1 MNKYLKNIGLKSRL
15 SSKNLFME
23 KIGEKAKFASLNLS
37 RLNISKKNSVLKQ
50 FSQYLKANEQSIL
63 NANKKDIANAK
74 SKKIKDSMIAR
85 LELSSKKISQIRSS
99 IDQIVKFKDPTG
111 KTLSSWKRPNGLII
125 KKVSIPIGVIG
136 IIYESRPNVTSDVS
150 ALCFKSGNV
159 VILRGGSEAFHS
171 NKILAKLFRKALK
184 KKKCNENCVQFVQ
197 SKERRHVDYLLSGM
211 KNYVDLIIPRGGKS
225 LVKKVLKKSSV
236 SIVGHYEGLCHV
248 FVDRE
253 ADLSTAIKVVKNS
266 KMRNV
271 SICGAAETLLIDK
284 MCLKTHCKPILDQL
298 GTLGCKIIGDKI
310 IRKFISGKMKI
321 ATEKDWK
328 TEYLSPTIS
337 VKSVN
342 GVEDAINHI
351 NKYGSSH
358 TDSIVTKNKKTAKK
372 FLSSINS
379 SIAVH
384 NASTQFADGGEF
396 GFGAEV
402 GISTNKLHP
411 RGPIGLDQLTT
422 YKYIL
427 EGKGQIRK

>member
-1 MNKYLKNIGLKSRL
+1 M
-15 SSKNLFME
+15 SKNLYMK
-23 KIGEKAKFASLNLS
+23 KIGEKAKLASLNLS
-37 RLNISKKNSVLKQ
+37 NLNVNKRNSVLKQ
-50 FSQYLKANEQSIL
+50 FSQYLKANEKSIL
-63 NANKKDIANAK
+63 SANKKDIANAK
-74 SKKIKDSMIAR
+74 FKKIKDSMIDR
-85 LELSSKKISQIRSS
+85 LKLNSKKISQIRNS
-99 IDQIVKFKDPTG
+99 IEKIAKFKDPVG

-125 KKVSIPIGVIG
+125 KRMSIPIGVIG

-150 ALCFKSGNV
+150 ALCFKSGNA
-159 VILRGGSEAFHS
+159 VILRGGSDAFHS
-171 NKILAKLFRKALK
+171 NKILSKIFKRALK
-184 KKKCNENCVQFVQ
+184 KKKCDENCVQFV
-197 SKERRHVDYLLSGM
+197 ERRGRNHVDYLLSGM
-211 KNYVDLIIPRGGKS
+211 KNHVDLIIPRGGKS
-225 LVKKVLKKSSV
+225 LVKKVLKKSVV
-236 SIVGHYEGLCHV
+236 SIIGHYEGLCHV

-253 ADLSTAIKVVKNS
+253 ADLNMAVEVVKNS

-271 SICGAAETLLIDK
+271 SICGATETLLIDK
-284 MCLKTHCKPILDQL
+284 KCLKTHCKPILDQL
-298 GTLGCKIIGDKI
+298 SKLGCKIIGDETIK
-310 IRKFISGKMKI
+310 KFISGKMKI
-321 ATEKDWK
+321 ATKKDWE

-342 GVEDAINHI
+342 GVVEAIDHI
-351 NKYGSSH
+351 NRYGSSH

-372 FLSSINS
+372 FLSNINS
-379 SIAVH
+379 SIAIH

>member
-1 MNKYLKNIGLKSRL
+1 MKKYI
-15 SSKNLFME
+15 
-23 KIGEKAKFASLNLS
+23 
-37 RLNISKKNSVLKQ
+37 
-50 FSQYLKANEQSIL
+50 
-63 NANKKDIANAK
+63 DI
-74 SKKIKDSMIAR
+74 
-85 LELSSKKISQIRSS
+85 
-99 IDQIVKFKDPTG
+99 
-111 KTLSSWKRPNGLII
+111 
-125 KKVSIPIGVIG
+125 
-136 IIYESRPNVTSDVS
+136 
-150 ALCFKSGNV
+150 
-159 VILRGGSEAFHS
+159 
-171 NKILAKLFRKALK
+171 
-184 KKKCNENCVQFVQ
+184 
-197 SKERRHVDYLLSGM
+197 
-211 KNYVDLIIPRGGKS
+211 IIPRGGKS
-225 LVKKVLKKSSV
+225 LVKKVLKKSTI
-236 SIVGHYEGLCHV
+236 SIIGHYEGLCHV
-248 FVDRE
+248 YVDRE
-253 ADLSTAIKVVKNS
+253 ADLSMAIKVVKNS

-284 MCLKTHCKPILDQL
+284 MCLKTHCEPILDQL
-298 GTLGCKIIGDKI
+298 NKLGCKIIGDKI
-310 IRKFISGKMKI
+310 IRKFISGKMEI

-379 SIAVH
+379 SIAIH

>member
-1 MNKYLKNIGLKSRL
+1 MT
-15 SSKNLFME
+15 KNLYME
-23 KIGEKAKFASLNLS
+23 KIGEKAKIASLNLS
-37 RLNISKKNSVLKQ
+37 NLSIDKKNSVLKQ
-50 FSQYLKANEQSIL
+50 FSHYLKINEQLIL
-63 NANKKDIANAK
+63 NANKKDILDAK
-74 SKKIKDSMIAR
+74 SKKIKDSMIDR
-85 LELSSKKISQIRSS
+85 LKLNSKNIIQIRSA
-99 IDQIVKFKDPTG
+99 IKKIIKFRDPIG

-125 KKVSIPIGVIG
+125 KRVSIPIGIIG

-171 NKILAKLFRKALK
+171 NKILAKLFKKALK
-184 KKKCNENCVQFVQ
+184 NKKCDENCVQFVE
-197 SKERRHVDYLLSGM
+197 SKDRHHVDYLLSRM
-211 KNYVDLIIPRGGKS
+211 KNYIDLIIPRGGKG

-236 SIVGHYEGLCHV
+236 SIIGHYEGLCHV
-248 FVDRE
+248 FVDRD

-284 MCLKTHCKPILDQL
+284 MCLKTHCKPILDHL
-298 GTLGCKIIGDKI
+298 SKLGCKIVGDRKI
-310 IRKFISGKMKI
+310 KKFISGKMKI

-328 TEYLSPTIS
+328 TEYLSPIIS

-342 GVEDAINHI
+342 GVTEAIDHI
-351 NKYGSSH
+351 NQYGSSH
-358 TDSIVTKNKKTAKK
+358 TDSIVTKNRKTAKK
-372 FLSSINS
+372 FLSNINS
-379 SIAVH
+379 SIAIH

-422 YKYIL
+422 
-427 EGKGQIRK
+427 

>member
-1 MNKYLKNIGLKSRL
+1 M
-15 SSKNLFME
+15 SKNLLME
-23 KIGEKAKFASLNLS
+23 KIGKKAKNASLDLS
-37 RLNISKKNSVLKQ
+37 KLSISKKNSVLKQ
-50 FSQYLKANEQSIL
+50 FNHYLKTYERSIL
-63 NANKKDIANAK
+63 NANKKDVSNARLK
-74 SKKIKDSMIAR
+74 QIKDSMIDR
-85 LELSSKKISQIRSS
+85 LKLDSKKISQIRYS
-99 IDQIVKFKDPTG
+99 IDKIIKFKDPTG
-111 KTLSSWKRPNGLII
+111 KILSSWKRPNGLII
-125 KKVSIPIGVIG
+125 KKITVPIGVLG

-159 VILRGGSEAFHS
+159 VILRGGSEALHS
-171 NKILAKLFRKALK
+171 NKILAQLFRKALK

-197 SKERRHVDYLLSGM
+197 SKERRHVDYLLSNM
-211 KNYVDLIIPRGGKS
+211 KNYLDLIIPRGGKS
-225 LVKKVLKKSSV
+225 LVKKVLEKSSV
-236 SIVGHYEGLCHV
+236 SIIGHYEGLCHV

-253 ADLSTAIKVVKNS
+253 ADLTTAINVVKNS

-284 MCLKTHCKPILDQL
+284 MCLKTHCRPILDKL
-298 GTLGCKIIGDKI
+298 KTMGCEIIGDKNI
-310 IRKFISGKMKI
+310 KKFIEKMKI
-321 ATEKDWK
+321 ATEKDWR

-337 VKSVN
+337 VKSVEN
-342 GVEDAINHI
+342 VDDAINHI

-358 TDSIVTKNKKTAKK
+358 TDSIVTKNKQTAKK
-372 FLSSINS
+372 FLSNVNS
-379 SIAVH
+379 SIVVH

-402 GISTNKLHP
+402 GISTGKLHP

>member
-1 MNKYLKNIGLKSRL
+1 M
-15 SSKNLFME
+15 SKNLYMK
-23 KIGEKAKFASLNLS
+23 KIGEKAKLASLNLS
-37 RLNISKKNSVLKQ
+37 NLNVNKKNSVLKQ
-50 FSQYLKANEQSIL
+50 FSQYLKANEKSIL
-63 NANKKDIANAK
+63 SANKKDIANAK
-74 SKKIKDSMIAR
+74 FKKIKDSMIDR
-85 LELSSKKISQIRSS
+85 LKLNSKKISQIRNS
-99 IDQIVKFKDPTG
+99 IEKIVKFKDPVG

-125 KKVSIPIGVIG
+125 KRMSIPIGVIG

-150 ALCFKSGNV
+150 ALCFKSGNA

-171 NKILAKLFRKALK
+171 NKILSKIFKRALK
-184 KKKCNENCVQFVQ
+184 KKKCDENCVQFV
-197 SKERRHVDYLLSGM
+197 EHRGRNHVDYLLSSM
-211 KNYVDLIIPRGGKS
+211 KNHVDLIIPRGGKS
-225 LVKKVLKKSSV
+225 LVKKVLKKSVV
-236 SIVGHYEGLCHV
+236 SIIGHYEGLCHV

-253 ADLSTAIKVVKNS
+253 ADLNMAVEVVKNS

-271 SICGAAETLLIDK
+271 SICGATETLLIDK
-284 MCLKTHCKPILDQL
+284 KCLKTHCKPILDQL
-298 GTLGCKIIGDKI
+298 SKLGCKIIGDETIK
-310 IRKFISGKMKI
+310 KFISGKMKI
-321 ATEKDWK
+321 ATKKDWE

-342 GVEDAINHI
+342 GVVEAIDHI
-351 NKYGSSH
+351 NRYGSSH

-372 FLSSINS
+372 FLSNINS
-379 SIAVH
+379 SIAIH

>member
-1 MNKYLKNIGLKSRL
+1 MK
-15 SSKNLFME
+15 
-23 KIGEKAKFASLNLS
+23 KIGEKAKSASSDLS
-37 RLNISKKNSVLKQ
+37 KMDIKKKNSVLKQ
-50 FSQYLKANEQSIL
+50 FSQYLKSNERSIL
-63 NANKKDIANAK
+63 NANKKDVSSAI
-74 SKKIKDSMIAR
+74 SKKIEESMIDR
-85 LELSSKKISQIRSS
+85 LRLSKKKIAQIRSS
-99 IDQIVKFKDPTG
+99 INEIVKFKDPTG
-111 KTLSSWKRPNGLII
+111 NILSSWKRPNGLII

-136 IIYESRPNVTSDVS
+136 VIYESRPNVTSDVS

-159 VILRGGSEAFHS
+159 VILRGGSEAFYS
-171 NKILAKLFRKALK
+171 NKILSSLFRKALK

-197 SKERRHVDYLLSGM
+197 SKNRRHVDYLLSAM
-211 KNYVDLIIPRGGKS
+211 KDYVDLIIPRGGKN
-225 LVKKVLKKSSV
+225 LVKKVLEKSAV
-236 SIVGHYEGLCHV
+236 SIIGHYEGLCHV
-248 FVDRE
+248 FVDKD
-253 ADLSTAIKVVKNS
+253 ADLKTAIKIVKNS

-284 MCLKTHCKPILDQL
+284 KCLKTHCRPILDQL
-298 GTLGCKIIGDKI
+298 SNLGCKIIGDKKI
-310 IRKFISGKMKI
+310 KQFIPEKIKI

-328 TEYLSPTIS
+328 TEYLAPTIS

-342 GVEDAINHI
+342 GVEEAVDHI

-372 FLSSINS
+372 FLSGIKS

-427 EGKGQIRK
+427 EGKGHIRK

>member
-15 SSKNLFME
+15 SFKNLFME

-63 NANKKDIANAK
+63 NANKKDITNAK

-85 LELSSKKISQIRSS
+85 LKLSSKKISQIRSS

-253 ADLSTAIKVVKNS
+253 AHLSTAIKIVKNS

-379 SIAVH
+379 SIAIH

>member
-1 MNKYLKNIGLKSRL
+1 MT
-15 SSKNLFME
+15 KNLYME
-23 KIGEKAKFASLNLS
+23 KIGKKAKIASLNLS
-37 RLNISKKNSVLKQ
+37 NLSIDKRNSVLKQ
-50 FSQYLKANEQSIL
+50 FSHYLKTNEQLIL
-63 NANKKDIANAK
+63 NANKKDIFNAK
-74 SKKIKDSMIAR
+74 SKKIGDSMIDR
-85 LELSSKKISQIRSS
+85 LKLSSKKIIQIRSA
-99 IDQIVKFKDPTG
+99 IKKIIKFRDPIG
-111 KTLSSWKRPNGLII
+111 KTLSSWKRPNDLII
-125 KKVSIPIGVIG
+125 KRVSIPIGIIG

-171 NKILAKLFRKALK
+171 NKILAKLFKKALK
-184 KKKCNENCVQFVQ
+184 NKKCDENCVQFIE
-197 SKERRHVDYLLSGM
+197 SKDRHHVDYLLSRM
-211 KNYVDLIIPRGGKS
+211 KNYIDLIIPRGGKG

-236 SIVGHYEGLCHV
+236 SIIGHYEGLCHV
-248 FVDRE
+248 FVDRD
-253 ADLSTAIKVVKNS
+253 ADLSTAIKVVENS

-284 MCLKTHCKPILDQL
+284 MCLKTHCKPILNHL
-298 GTLGCKIIGDKI
+298 NKLGCKIIGDRKI
-310 IRKFISGKMKI
+310 KKFISGKMKI

-328 TEYLSPTIS
+328 TEYLSPIIS

-342 GVEDAINHI
+342 GVTEAIDHI
-351 NKYGSSH
+351 NQYGSSH
-358 TDSIVTKNKKTAKK
+358 TDSIVTKNRKTAKK
-372 FLSSINS
+372 FLSNINS
-379 SIAVH
+379 SIAIH

-402 GISTNKLHP
+402 GISTSKLHP

>member
-1 MNKYLKNIGLKSRL
+1 M
-15 SSKNLFME
+15 SKNLYMK
-23 KIGEKAKFASLNLS
+23 KIGEKAKLASLNLS
-37 RLNISKKNSVLKQ
+37 NLNVNKRNSVLKQ
-50 FSQYLKANEQSIL
+50 FSQYLKINEKSIL
-63 NANKKDIANAK
+63 SANKKDIANAK
-74 SKKIKDSMIAR
+74 FKKIKDSMIDR
-85 LELSSKKISQIRSS
+85 LKLNSKKISQIRNS
-99 IDQIVKFKDPTG
+99 IEKVAKFKDPVG

-125 KKVSIPIGVIG
+125 KRMSIPIGVIG

-150 ALCFKSGNV
+150 ALCFKSGNA

-171 NKILAKLFRKALK
+171 NKILSKIFKRALK
-184 KKKCNENCVQFVQ
+184 KKKCDENCVQFV
-197 SKERRHVDYLLSGM
+197 ERRGRNHVDYLLSGM
-211 KNYVDLIIPRGGKS
+211 KNHVDLIIPRGGKS
-225 LVKKVLKKSSV
+225 LVKKVLKKNVV
-236 SIVGHYEGLCHV
+236 SIIGHYEGLCHV

-253 ADLSTAIKVVKNS
+253 ADLNMAVEVVKNS

-271 SICGAAETLLIDK
+271 SICGATETLLIDK
-284 MCLKTHCKPILDQL
+284 KCLKTHCKPILDQL
-298 GTLGCKIIGDKI
+298 SKLGCKIIGDETIK
-310 IRKFISGKMKI
+310 KFISGKMKI
-321 ATEKDWK
+321 ATKKDWE

-342 GVEDAINHI
+342 GVVEAIDHI
-351 NKYGSSH
+351 NRYGSSH

-372 FLSSINS
+372 FLSNINS
-379 SIAVH
+379 SIAIH

>member
-1 MNKYLKNIGLKSRL
+1 M
-15 SSKNLFME
+15 SKNLYMK
-23 KIGEKAKFASLNLS
+23 KIGEKAKLASLNLS
-37 RLNISKKNSVLKQ
+37 NLNVNKRNSVLKQ
-50 FSQYLKANEQSIL
+50 FSQYLKANEKSIL
-63 NANKKDIANAK
+63 SANKKDIANAK
-74 SKKIKDSMIAR
+74 FKKIKDSMIDR
-85 LELSSKKISQIRSS
+85 LKLNSKKISQIRNS
-99 IDQIVKFKDPTG
+99 IEKIVKFKDPVG

-125 KKVSIPIGVIG
+125 KKMSIPIGVIG

-150 ALCFKSGNV
+150 ALCFKSGNA

-171 NKILAKLFRKALK
+171 NKILSKIFKRALK
-184 KKKCNENCVQFVQ
+184 KKKCDENCVQFV
-197 SKERRHVDYLLSGM
+197 EHRDRNHVDYLLSGM

-225 LVKKVLKKSSV
+225 LVKKVLKKSVV
-236 SIVGHYEGLCHV
+236 SIIGHYEGLCHV

-253 ADLSTAIKVVKNS
+253 ADLNMAVEVVKNS

-271 SICGAAETLLIDK
+271 SICGATETLLIDK
-284 MCLKTHCKPILDQL
+284 KCLKTHCKPILDQL
-298 GTLGCKIIGDKI
+298 SKLGCKIIGDETIK
-310 IRKFISGKMKI
+310 KFISGKMKI
-321 ATEKDWK
+321 ATKKDWE

-342 GVEDAINHI
+342 GVVEAIDHI
-351 NKYGSSH
+351 NRYGSSH

-372 FLSSINS
+372 FLSNINS
-379 SIAVH
+379 SIAIH